1 MLAGGAKIGL
11 EDSVR
16 GARRSDSTTGVELRV
31 EGGEMGD
38 VTRDLSAEESVARR
52 TGGGRS
58 RRRTAQEDSKT

>member
-16 GARRSDSTTGVELRV
+16 GARRSESTAGVELRV
-31 EGGEMGD
+31 GGGEIGD
-38 VTRDLSAEESVARR
+38 VSRDLSAEGSVARR

-58 RRRTAQEDSKT
+58 RRRTAQENIKT